1 MPNSAQRVR
10 AAIPMPNPRRA
21 ASEAAGFAEKWP
33 PLLEDVM
40 AADVDDVLTR
50 QFRFDEREW
59 QPEPGFGE
67 DPVGD
72 RASEALPGLLHKYHG
87 RVLVVTTG
95 ACAVHCRYCFRRH
108 FPYDEHRLDEAA
120 IERIAGYV
128 AADDS
133 IREVILSGGDPLVL
147 SVRRLEQLISAVAAI
162 PHVTRLRIHSRV
174 PTVMPERMDAEMQSV
189 LTGHRLRVVLVLHV
203 NHSAELV
210 DAVRAPLQQLQDLG
224 VLLLN
229 QSVLLAS
236 VNDSVD
242 ALVDLSERLFDLGVQ
257 PYYLHALDRVRGA
270 AHFLVPIDE
279 GRMMVDGMRARLP
292 GFLVPRFVQEIAGE
306 PSKTPTG

>member
-10 AAIPMPNPRRA
+10 AEIPMSNPRRA
-21 ASEAAGFAEKWP
+21 ASEAAGFAEKWT
-33 PLLEDVM
+33 PLLEEVM
-40 AADVDDVLTR
+40 AADVDDVLSR

-59 QPEPGFGE
+59 QSEPGFGE

-72 RASEALPGLLHKYHG
+72 QASEALPGLLHKYHG

-120 IERIAGYV
+120 IERIAAYV

-147 SVRRLEQLISAVAAI
+147 SVRRLEQLISAVSAI
-162 PHVTRLRIHSRV
+162 PHVARLRIHSRV
-174 PTVMPERMDAEMQSV
+174 PTVMPERMDAEMLSV
-189 LTGHRLRVVLVLHV
+189 LTDHRLRVVLVLHV

-210 DAVRAPLQQLQDLG
+210 DAVRAPLQQLQGRG

-229 QSVLLAS
+229 QSVLLAG
-236 VNDSVD
+236 VNDSVN

-279 GRMMVDGMRARLP
+279 GRALVDGMRARLP

-306 PSKTPTG
+306 PGKTPIG